1 MSVASDVR
9 FSINDS
15 LDAFAFV
22 LLPPPQKK
30 IQEQQQ

>member
-22 LLPPPQKK
+22 LLPPKKKK